1 MKVLTEMELRAKWK
15 TPEDGVYHVEAGTF
29 VTPMAKDFLREK
41 GVSMV
46 IDPEEKK
53 SMTRTPV
60 KKQGDHTYIDA
71 KTGEGYREKPENMTH
86 LRGNILVMKTHP
98 RIAFRGKV
106 DTIQAKV
113 LLLMAEYRNEPGLYK
128 DLADI
133 LNGLR
138 EVLGSEVKEDEK
150 EIHRMSHQVR
160 ETFGMDHP
168 IPDALMGKTAL
179 ELNLLR
185 AEIREVELAAANAF
199 EDEENDYG
207 IIKALNRLSSGV
219 YVVFCRLLSGYYDR
233 MEE

>member
-86 LRGNILVMKTHP
+86 LRGNLLVMKTHP
-98 RIAFRGKV
+98 RITFRGKV

-138 EVLGSEVKEDEK
+138 EVLGSEVKEE
-150 EIHRMSHQVR
+150 EI
-160 ETFGMDHP
+160 
-168 IPDALMGKTAL
+168 A
-179 ELNLLR
+179 
-185 AEIREVELAAANAF
+185 
-199 EDEENDYG
+199 
-207 IIKALNRLSSGV
+207 
-219 YVVFCRLLSGYYDR
+219 
-233 MEE
+233 